1 MQGIQGP
8 TGVVAVGSW
17 SNAAV
22 TTVLSGTA
30 FQFIGPTTTLTTTS
44 AQRITAAM
52 SQTMLA
58 STTARFRYD
67 ICLRSSTGTTLSSP
81 NSGYKVIAAAV
92 ANARVLLAASNSF
105 IPGAGT
111 WVVGPCAMQHNGAI
125 TLNVVS
131 GDDWSTGWAFVTN

>member
-1 MQGIQGP
+1 M
-8 TGVVAVGSW
+8 VAVGFW
-17 SNAAV
+17 NNAGL
-22 TTVLSGTA
+22 TTVVNNAG

-44 AQRITAAM
+44 SQRILASM
-52 SQTMLA
+52 SQTITP

-67 ICLRSSTGTTLSSP
+67 ICFRSSTGTVVTSP
-81 NSGYKVIAAAV
+81 NTGYKVIAAPA

-105 IPGAGT
+105 SPGAGT
-111 WVVGPCAMQHNGAI
+111 WVVGPCAMQHGGAL